1 VKVSSASCVSACVS
15 SHLLLTVACWRGHD
29 ALQDVPFFFDVHLP
43 ADYPNEPPAI
53 SFFSY
58 GERLNPNL
66 YVYASGC
73 WALTRR
79 HRSDTRCGR
88 CGSYETGKVCLSLLG
103 TWSST
108 QPGEQWEPGSSNLMQ
123 VLISIQGLILVE
135 QPFCKRALA
144 SSASVQCGHTH
155 GPCGCG

>member
-1 VKVSSASCVSACVS
+1 VS
-15 SHLLLTVACWRGHD
+15 SHLLLTIACWRGHD